1 MKIFFFYQNMP
12 FSKPRWIKAYLQT
25 FVLLF
30 VCVSVQMRNGY
41 PILGKN
47 MPAVA
52 GNLKWSQELRERIL
66 SNRSKLSQLTHM

>member
-1 MKIFFFYQNMP
+1 MP